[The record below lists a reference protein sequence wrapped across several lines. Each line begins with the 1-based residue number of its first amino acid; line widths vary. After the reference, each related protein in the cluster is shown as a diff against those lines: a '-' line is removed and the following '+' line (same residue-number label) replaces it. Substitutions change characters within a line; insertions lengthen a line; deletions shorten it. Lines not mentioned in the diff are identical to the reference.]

1 MKSHKD
7 LIVYQEA
14 LNYVE
19 LIYKVTSVFPESE
32 KFGLTNQLRRASV
45 SVPSNIAE
53 GAGRQSQKEFIHF
66 LHIALGSVSEIETQI
81 EISKRLGY
89 ISEITELQEK
99 NIYIRRM
106 LLKLI
111 NSIKMKLN
119 E

>member
-7 LIVYQEA
+7 LIVYQES

-19 LIYKVTSVFPESE
+19 LIYKATTVFPESE
-32 KFGLTNQLRRASV
+32 KFGLISQLRRAAV
-45 SVPSNIAE
+45 SVVSNIAE
-53 GAGRQSQKEFIHF
+53 GAARQSQKEFVHF
-66 LHIALGSVSEIETQI
+66 LYVALGSISEIETQI

-89 ISEITELQEK
+89 IVEIKELQEK

-111 NSIKMKLN
+111 NSIKTK
-119 E
+119 